1 MFGCC
6 HLRSVPQG
14 GCHRVAPKGFA
25 KAPDATAP
33 LPRPTHQPTN
43 QQTLNKLSSSSS
55 SPNLLEEEGGW
66 VRCQTDRTTK
76 LLRRVKVPRGARRA
90 ERNKERSKKES
101 GLDHPPLHH
110 PALTQSRFFQQ
121 LAPALRLLLNLL
133 QTLPPSRW
141 TD

>member
-14 GCHRVAPKGFA
+14 GWHGWHRVAPKGFA

-33 LPRPTHQPTN
+33 LPRPTHQPTY
-43 QQTLNKLSSSSS
+43 QQTLNKLFSSS

-110 PALTQSRFFQQ
+110 PALTQSRF
-121 LAPALRLLLNLL
+121 LEHLRLLNLL
-133 QTLPPSRW
+133 QTLPPTRW